1 MSYKLNQTPV
11 AGESF
16 IRCPQVVIDNRLG
29 VTPTVTFH
37 RERIVGLEGADPIRQ
52 PMSPRPLPFDP
63 AASVP
68 VLNPETGE
76 PTGATITQGELYA
89 LVYSVFVAA
98 ETVTIDEE
106 PIK

>member
-1 MSYKLNQTPV
+1 MSYKLNQAPV

-16 IRCPQVVIDNRLG
+16 VRCPQVVIDNRLG
-29 VTPTVTFH
+29 ATPTVTFH

-63 AASVP
+63 AAAVP

-98 ETVTIDEE
+98 ETVTIDED
-106 PIK
+106 PII

>member
-16 IRCPQVVIDNRLG
+16 IRCQQVVIDNRLG
-29 VTPTVTFH
+29 AAPTVTFH
-37 RERIVGLEGADPIRQ
+37 RERIVGIEGAEPIRQ

-98 ETVTIDEE
+98 ETVTIEEE
-106 PIK
+106 PIT